1 MIKRNS
7 DILEANVDST
17 TELSMKL
24 VAKHAENTR
33 LRERNLVM
41 QRTIDNQREDIETMQ
56 RQLKRIKK

>member
-7 DILEANVDST
+7 DILEANVDSK
-17 TELSMKL
+17 TELYMKL